1 MEKHSV
7 GMSAGCL
14 AGGGGTGETRVV
26 LIDGSEGEAADT
38 HIVVCVYVCTL
49 FVWEYDCMAC
59 MIS

>member
-14 AGGGGTGETRVV
+14 ASGGGTGETRVA

-38 HIVVCVYVCTL
+38 QIVVCVYVYVGGNVPT
-49 FVWEYDCMAC
+49 DCMAC
-59 MIS
+59 IS